1 MDSRRNRIPNEDRFQ
16 DLDAL
21 VLAEIESLSR
31 AEHHRRP
38 PRGPD
43 HRAPAPA
50 ASVRPARRSERPAEE
65 EFTGEAFDEQAAL
78 ADSSEE
84 DESQEN
90 SSVELLSP
98 EEQAFI
104 SRAVGSLSNRGN
116 ADMILTCVWDQLT
129 EADPE
134 AFFRPAEEGSQP
146 DSDAPTDEGDTAQ
159 PSGESPSEG

>member
-31 AEHHRRP
+31 PEHRGRP
-38 PRGPD
+38 AHAPE
-43 HRAPAPA
+43 HRAPTPA
-50 ASVRPARRSERPAEE
+50 ASFRPARRSERPAEE
-65 EFTGEAFDEQAAL
+65 EFTGEAFDEEAAL

-84 DESQEN
+84 GESREE

-98 EEQAFI
+98 EEQAFV
-104 SRAVGSLSNRGN
+104 SRAVGFLSNRSN
-116 ADMILTCVWDQLT
+116 ADMILTRVWEQLT
-129 EADPE
+129 GADPE

-146 DSDAPTDEGDTAQ
+146 DPEAPMDEGASA
-159 PSGESPSEG
+159 PASGESPDEG